1 MKLREYFEKAT
12 GMGVLATA
20 DSAGKANLAIYAK
33 PYFLDE
39 ETVAF
44 VMADRLSHH
53 NLQSNEHAAYLF
65 LESGKKFEGK
75 RLYLAKTR
83 EEKDSKLIE
92 KIIKEAYPEVAG
104 QYQGL
109 SKYLVY
115 FHIEE
120 VLPLLGERA

>member
-1 MKLREYFEKAT
+1 
-12 GMGVLATA
+12 
-20 DSAGKANLAIYAK
+20 
-33 PYFLDE
+33 
-39 ETVAF
+39 
-44 VMADRLSHH
+44 
-53 NLQSNEHAAYLF
+53 

-83 EEKDSKLIE
+83 EEKESEMME
-92 KIIKEAYPEVAG
+92 KIIREAYPEVAG

-115 FHIEE
+115 FRIDG

>member
-20 DSAGKANLAIYAK
+20 DSAGKVNLAIYAK

-65 LESGKKFEGK
+65 LESGNKYEGK
-75 RLYLAKTR
+75 RLYLTKTR
-83 EEKDSKLIE
+83 EEKDTE
-92 KIIKEAYPEVAG
+92 AMGKIMKEVYPEGAER
-104 QYQGL
+104 YQGMA
-109 SKYLVY
+109 KCLVY
-115 FHIEE
+115 FHLDE
-120 VLPLLGERA
+120 VLPLLREKA